1 MQVKVSYITAND
13 IMEVLGVGRSKAYG
27 IVLELNQELEESGYN
42 VIRGKVPIRY
52 FQKKFYGCESE

>member
-13 IMEVLGVGRSKAYG
+13 IMEVLGVGR
-27 IVLELNQELEESGYN
+27 ESGYN

>member
-27 IVLELNQELEESGYN
+27 IVREPNQELEESGYN

>member
-13 IMEVLGVGRSKAYG
+13 IMEVLGVGSSKAYG
-27 IVLELNQELEESGYN
+27 IVRELNQELEESGYN

-52 FQKKFYGCESE
+52 FQKKFYGCESQ